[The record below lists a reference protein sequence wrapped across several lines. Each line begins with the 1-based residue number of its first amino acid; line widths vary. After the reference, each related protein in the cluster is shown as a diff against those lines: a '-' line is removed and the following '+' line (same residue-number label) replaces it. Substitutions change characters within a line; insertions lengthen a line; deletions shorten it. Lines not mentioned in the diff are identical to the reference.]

1 MRYQTLAI
9 LLVAV
14 FAMTG
19 CSKAFYGGAAV
30 GAGTAAVAYEVYNED
45 QLDDLE
51 EAYEEGEISKQEYER
66 RKDEIEDRSVVN

>member
-1 MRYQTLAI
+1 MHYRTLAI
-9 LLVAV
+9 LLVAA
-14 FAMTG
+14 FATAG

-30 GAGTAAVAYEVYNED
+30 GAGTAAVAYEVYNEE

-51 EAYEEGEISKQEYER
+51 EAYEEGEISEAEYER